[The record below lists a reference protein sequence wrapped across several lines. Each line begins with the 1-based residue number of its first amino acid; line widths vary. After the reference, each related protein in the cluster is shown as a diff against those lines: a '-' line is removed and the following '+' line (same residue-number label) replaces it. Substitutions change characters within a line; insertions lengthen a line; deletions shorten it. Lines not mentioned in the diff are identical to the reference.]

1 MSYIIVDQEWFSFY
15 EQLKP
20 VNLTREEG
28 AIVIEYKEI
37 LQKFL
42 RKQVF
47 NTQIDLMRWVYRGK
61 EEQAYQGMEYL
72 QKVILEIDNI
82 ETKIKEYQ
90 EQERQKKT

>member
-20 VNLTREEG
+20 VNLTREEW
-28 AIVIEYKEI
+28 AIIIEYKEVFKK
-37 LQKFL
+37 LL

-47 NTQIDLMRWVYRGK
+47 NTQIDLMRWTYRWK

-72 QKVILEIDNI
+72 QKVIWEIDNI

-90 EQERQKKT
+90 EKERQKKT